1 MNTNTAMLPPAMLGF
16 WVKCI
21 RKSMNWSQEAVA
33 EASGLTVR
41 TVQRVEA
48 GEPSSVSTRRS
59 LARGL
64 GYDNHGIFDTPDF
77 VMSVH
82 KILSEIG
89 ESNQEAME
97 KQFPDHIKLPVERI
111 KGGEA
116 LGRIAD
122 VSNGLVLHMDDEIS
136 QEAKETAAVLFDYLR
151 DLGDISDELSF
162 TEKLS
167 YSQEMGTMFADLEV
181 SGATAYSAM
190 RKTQFVGS
198 NWPDKTPMAMTIVY
212 VTVVPI
218 AKSLKEMMVPRRLS
232 M

>member
-1 MNTNTAMLPPAMLGF
+1 MDTNTATLPPAMLGF

-64 GYDNHGIFDTPDF
+64 GYGNHDIFDTPDF
-77 VMSVH
+77 ILDVH

-89 ESNQEAME
+89 ESNREAME
-97 KQFPDHIKLPVERI
+97 KQFPDHIKLPAARVT
-111 KGGEA
+111 GGDA
-116 LGRIAD
+116 LGWIAD
-122 VSNGLVLHMDDEIS
+122 ISGGLVLHMDDEIS
-136 QEAKETAAVLFDYLR
+136 LVAKEKAAALFDYLQELIDVI
-151 DLGDISDELSF
+151 DLLSF
-162 TEKLS
+162 TEKLD
-167 YSQEMGTMFADLEV
+167 YSQEVGVMLTDLETN
-181 SGATAYSAM
+181 GATAYYST
-190 RKTQFVGS
+190 RKAQFVGS
-198 NWPDKTPMAMTIVY
+198 NWPNKAPIAMTIVY
-212 VTVVPI
+212 VTVVSS
-218 AKSLKEMMVPRRLS
+218 AKSLTEMMVPRRLS

>member
-1 MNTNTAMLPPAMLGF
+1 METNTAMLPTAMLGF
-16 WVKCI
+16 WVKCV

-33 EASGLTVR
+33 EASGVTVR
-41 TVQRVEA
+41 TVQRIEA

-77 VMSVH
+77 AMSVH

-89 ESNQEAME
+89 GANQEAME
-97 KQFPDHIKLPVERI
+97 KQFPDRITLPAERI
-111 KGGEA
+111 KGGDA

-122 VSNGLVLHMDDEIS
+122 ISNGLVLHMDDEIS
-136 QEAKETAAVLFDYLR
+136 QGAKETAAALFDYLR
-151 DLGDISDELSF
+151 DLSDIRDDLSF
-162 TEKLS
+162 TDKLS
-167 YSQEMGTMFADLEV
+167 YSQEMGTMFGDLEAN
-181 SGATAYSAM
+181 GATAYSAV
-190 RKTQFVGS
+190 RKAQFVGN

-218 AKSLKEMMVPRRLS
+218 GKSMTEMTVPRRLS
-232 M
+232 R